1 MDSSL
6 IQTIAVYALPVIF
19 AITLHEAAHGFAA
32 RYFGDS
38 TAYVLGRVSLNP
50 LKHID
55 PVGTILIPLALFILA
70 KVTGGPP
77 VLFGWAKPVPVNF
90 GNLRDPKKNM
100 LWVAAAG
107 PASNLLMAMLWVVFF
122 KFQAL
127 VGLQESFFIQ
137 MAQAG
142 VMVNIVIM
150 ALNLL
155 PIPPLDGGRMLIS
168 VLPHKL
174 SWQLSRVEPY
184 GFFILLFLMATH
196 TLSFFIN
203 PLMFLGFSFLDLIFK
218 L

>member
-1 MDSSL
+1 
-6 IQTIAVYALPVIF
+6 
-19 AITLHEAAHGFAA
+19 
-32 RYFGDS
+32 
-38 TAYVLGRVSLNP
+38 
-50 LKHID
+50 
-55 PVGTILIPLALFILA
+55 LA

-155 PIPPLDGGRMLIS
+155 PIPP
-168 VLPHKL
+168 
-174 SWQLSRVEPY
+174 
-184 GFFILLFLMATH
+184 
-196 TLSFFIN
+196 
-203 PLMFLGFSFLDLIFK
+203 
-218 L
+218 